1 MDTVPYKRLITTLAW
16 VALVLSVSVIVSVL
30 ANLSDLHTVNIVIDS
45 ISGITQGFLANIVG
59 ITGLF
64 AFSAGVV
71 SAVNPCGFA
80 MLPAYLGLYMSTSI
94 YEKDSTHYGKM
105 ILKGLFIGCCV
116 GLGVLSLF
124 LFVGLITGFAL
135 NFIRSIMEWVG
146 LLLGV
151 GLITIGIWLM
161 NGGRLYTSLTA
172 RIGQSIGNPTQ
183 ISLKGFFLF
192 GVSYGVASLSC
203 TLPIFLSVVGINLN
217 GSSIYDSMM
226 QFALYGAG
234 MGSMIL
240 FVTLSMAILK
250 GVMIR
255 YIKLALP
262 YVERIGFFL
271 VVLSGMYIVFYWMT
285 IGGVQIIGLYPAL
298 K

>member
-16 VALVLSVSVIVSVL
+16 VSLVLSVSVIVSVL

-298 K
+298 

>member
-1 MDTVPYKRLITTLAW
+1 MDTVPCKRLITTLAW
-16 VALVLSVSVIVSVL
+16 VALVLSVSVIVSVF

-285 IGGVQIIGLYPAL
+285 IGGVQIIGL
-298 K
+298 

>member
-124 LFVGLITGFAL
+124 LFVGLISGFAL

-161 NGGRLYTSLTA
+161 NGGRVYASLTA

-234 MGSMIL
+234 MGAMIL

-285 IGGVQIIGLYPAL
+285 IGGVQIIGL
-298 K
+298 

>member
-16 VALVLSVSVIVSVL
+16 VALVLSVSIIVSVL
-30 ANLSDLHTVNIVIDS
+30 ANMSDLHTVNIVIDS

-80 MLPAYLGLYMSTSI
+80 MLPAYLGLYMSTGI

-298 K
+298 

>member
-183 ISLKGFFLF
+183 ISRKGFFLF

-285 IGGVQIIGLYPAL
+285 IGGVQIIGL
-298 K
+298 

>member
-16 VALVLSVSVIVSVL
+16 VALVLSVSIIVSVL

-298 K
+298 

>member
-30 ANLSDLHTVNIVIDS
+30 ANFSDLHTVNIVIDS

-146 LLLGV
+146 LFLGV

-161 NGGRLYTSLTA
+161 YGGRLYTSLTA

-285 IGGVQIIGLYPAL
+285 IGGVQIIGL
-298 K
+298 

>member
-203 TLPIFLSVVGINLN
+203 TLPIFLSVVGINLD

-285 IGGVQIIGLYPAL
+285 IGGVQIIGL
-298 K
+298 

>member
-16 VALVLSVSVIVSVL
+16 VALVLSVSIIVSVL
-30 ANLSDLHTVNIVIDS
+30 ANMSDLHTVNIVIDS

-161 NGGRLYTSLTA
+161 NGGRLYTGLTA

-250 GVMIR
+250 GVIIR

-285 IGGVQIIGLYPAL
+285 IGCVQIIGL
-298 K
+298 

>member
-16 VALVLSVSVIVSVL
+16 VALVLSVSIIVSVL
-30 ANLSDLHTVNIVIDS
+30 ANMSDLHTVNVVIDS

-298 K
+298 

>member
-161 NGGRLYTSLTA
+161 NGGRLYTGLTA

-298 K
+298 

>member
-146 LLLGV
+146 LFLGV

-161 NGGRLYTSLTA
+161 NGGRLYTGLTA
-172 RIGQSIGNPTQ
+172 RIGQSIGNPIQ
-183 ISLKGFFLF
+183 ISFKGFFLF

-234 MGSMIL
+234 MGAMIL

-285 IGGVQIIGLYPAL
+285 IGGVQIIGL
-298 K
+298 

>member
-1 MDTVPYKRLITTLAW
+1 MDTVPYKRLFTTLAW

-298 K
+298 

>member
-30 ANLSDLHTVNIVIDS
+30 ANLSDLHTVNVVIDS

-234 MGSMIL
+234 MGAMIL
-240 FVTLSMAILK
+240 VVTLSMAILK

-285 IGGVQIIGLYPAL
+285 IGGVQIIGF
-298 K
+298 

>member
-16 VALVLSVSVIVSVL
+16 IALVLSVSIIVSVL
-30 ANLSDLHTVNIVIDS
+30 ANMSDLHTVNIVIDS

-161 NGGRLYTSLTA
+161 NGGRLYASLTA

-285 IGGVQIIGLYPAL
+285 IGGVQIIGL
-298 K
+298 

>member
-146 LLLGV
+146 LFLGV

-298 K
+298 

>member
-161 NGGRLYTSLTA
+161 NGGRLYTGFTA
-172 RIGQSIGNPTQ
+172 KIGQSIGNPTQ

-285 IGGVQIIGLYPAL
+285 IGGVQIIGF
-298 K
+298 

>member
-16 VALVLSVSVIVSVL
+16 IALVLSVSIIVSVL
-30 ANLSDLHTVNIVIDS
+30 ANMSDLHTVNIVIDS

-234 MGSMIL
+234 MGAMIL

-285 IGGVQIIGLYPAL
+285 IGGVQIIGL
-298 K
+298 

>member
-146 LLLGV
+146 LFLGV

-161 NGGRLYTSLTA
+161 YGGRLYTSLTA

-285 IGGVQIIGLYPAL
+285 IGGVQIIGL
-298 K
+298 

>member
-16 VALVLSVSVIVSVL
+16 IALVLSVSIIVSVL
-30 ANLSDLHTVNIVIDS
+30 ANMSDLHTVNIVIDS

-146 LLLGV
+146 LFLGV

-234 MGSMIL
+234 MGAMIL

-285 IGGVQIIGLYPAL
+285 IGGVQIIGL
-298 K
+298 

>member
-1 MDTVPYKRLITTLAW
+1 MDAVPYKRLITTLAW

-161 NGGRLYTSLTA
+161 NGGRLYASLTA

-285 IGGVQIIGLYPAL
+285 IGGVQIIGL
-298 K
+298 

>member
-80 MLPAYLGLYMSTSI
+80 MLPAYLGLYMSTGI

-161 NGGRLYTSLTA
+161 NGGRLYTGLTA

-192 GVSYGVASLSC
+192 GVSYGLASLSC

-234 MGSMIL
+234 MGAMIL

-285 IGGVQIIGLYPAL
+285 IGGVQIIGL
-298 K
+298 

>member
-16 VALVLSVSVIVSVL
+16 VALVLSVSIIVSVL
-30 ANLSDLHTVNIVIDS
+30 DNMSDLHTVNIVIDS

-285 IGGVQIIGLYPAL
+285 IGGVQIIGL
-298 K
+298 

>member
-146 LLLGV
+146 LFLGV

-161 NGGRLYTSLTA
+161 NGGRVYTGLTA

-234 MGSMIL
+234 MGAMIL
-240 FVTLSMAILK
+240 FVTLSMAMLK
-250 GVMIR
+250 GVMMR

-298 K
+298 

>member
-16 VALVLSVSVIVSVL
+16 VALVLSVSIIVSVL
-30 ANLSDLHTVNIVIDS
+30 ANMSDLHTVNIVIDS

-161 NGGRLYTSLTA
+161 NGGRLYTGLTA

-234 MGSMIL
+234 MGAMIL

-298 K
+298 

>member
-16 VALVLSVSVIVSVL
+16 VALVLSVSIIVSVL
-30 ANLSDLHTVNIVIDS
+30 ANMSDLHTVNIVIDS

-161 NGGRLYTSLTA
+161 NGGRLYTGLTA

-285 IGGVQIIGLYPAL
+285 IGGVQIIGL
-298 K
+298 

>member
-30 ANLSDLHTVNIVIDS
+30 DNMSDLHTVNIVIDS

-161 NGGRLYTSLTA
+161 NGGRLYASLTA

-285 IGGVQIIGLYPAL
+285 IGGVQIIGL
-298 K
+298 

>member
-30 ANLSDLHTVNIVIDS
+30 ANLSDLHTVNVVIDS

-262 YVERIGFFL
+262 YVERIGFSL
-271 VVLSGMYIVFYWMT
+271 VVLSGVYIVFYWMT
-285 IGGVQIIGLYPAL
+285 IGGVQIIGL
-298 K
+298 

>member
-16 VALVLSVSVIVSVL
+16 VVLVLSVSVIVSVL

-285 IGGVQIIGLYPAL
+285 IGGVQIIGL
-298 K
+298 

>member
-146 LLLGV
+146 LLLGG

-161 NGGRLYTSLTA
+161 NGGRLYTGLTA
-172 RIGQSIGNPTQ
+172 RIGQSIGNPIQ
-183 ISLKGFFLF
+183 ISFKGFFLF

-234 MGSMIL
+234 MGAMIL

-250 GVMIR
+250 GVMIG

-298 K
+298 

>member
-1 MDTVPYKRLITTLAW
+1 MDTVPYKRLFTTLAW

-161 NGGRLYTSLTA
+161 NGGRLYASLTA

-226 QFALYGAG
+226 QFVLYGAG

-262 YVERIGFFL
+262 FVERIGFFL

-285 IGGVQIIGLYPAL
+285 IGGVQIIGL
-298 K
+298 

>member
-16 VALVLSVSVIVSVL
+16 VALVLSVSIIVSVL
-30 ANLSDLHTVNIVIDS
+30 ANMSDLHTVNIVIDS
-45 ISGITQGFLANIVG
+45 ISGMTQGFLADIVG

-161 NGGRLYTSLTA
+161 NGGRLYTGLTA

-298 K
+298 

>member
-80 MLPAYLGLYMSTSI
+80 MLPAYLGLYMSTGI

-161 NGGRLYTSLTA
+161 NGGRLYTGLTA

-262 YVERIGFFL
+262 YVERIGVFL

-298 K
+298 

>member
-16 VALVLSVSVIVSVL
+16 VALVLSVSIIVSVL
-30 ANLSDLHTVNIVIDS
+30 ANMSDLHTVNIVIDS
-45 ISGITQGFLANIVG
+45 ISGITLGFLADIVG

-94 YEKDSTHYGKM
+94 YEKDSIHYGKM

-146 LLLGV
+146 LFLGV
-151 GLITIGIWLM
+151 GLINIGIWLM

-285 IGGVQIIGLYPAL
+285 IGGVQIIGL
-298 K
+298 

>member
-16 VALVLSVSVIVSVL
+16 VALVLSVSIIVSVL
-30 ANLSDLHTVNIVIDS
+30 ANMSDLHTVNIVIDS

-80 MLPAYLGLYMSTSI
+80 MLPAYLGLYMSTGI

-161 NGGRLYTSLTA
+161 NGGRLYTGLTA

-234 MGSMIL
+234 MGAMIL

-285 IGGVQIIGLYPAL
+285 IGGVQIIGL
-298 K
+298 

>member
-16 VALVLSVSVIVSVL
+16 IALVLSVSIIVSVL
-30 ANLSDLHTVNIVIDS
+30 ANMSDLHTVNIVIDS

-285 IGGVQIIGLYPAL
+285 IGGVQIIGL
-298 K
+298 